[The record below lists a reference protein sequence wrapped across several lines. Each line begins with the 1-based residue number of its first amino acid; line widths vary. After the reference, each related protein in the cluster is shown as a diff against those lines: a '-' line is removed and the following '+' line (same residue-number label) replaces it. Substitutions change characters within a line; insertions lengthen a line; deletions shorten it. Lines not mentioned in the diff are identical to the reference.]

1 MTLYIYYINRIY
13 SIFLRACPEIHI
25 WFFRIWKRG
34 AQTGATS
41 TTMSTTMAGRRWT
54 ARLATQRRE
63 TIHTKTSPVPL
74 PTLTLEMGEGE
85 RRRRTCGPNTTSG
98 RSRMTSM
105 TLRLLRR
112 IMLTR
117 ETGVV
122 AGQEQRGARVE
133 ERGVAQCSSLLHL
146 PSFSS
151 FSPFPFSHFLHRAV
165 ESCSC

>member
-54 ARLATQRRE
+54 ARLATRRRG
-63 TIHTKTSPVPL
+63 TIRTKTSPVPL
-74 PTLTLEMGEGE
+74 PILTLAMGEGE

-112 IMLTR
+112 IRLTR
-117 ETGVV
+117 ETV

-133 ERGVAQCSSLLHL
+133 ERGAAQCSSLLHFS
-146 PSFSS
+146 SFSS
-151 FSPFPFSHFLHRAV
+151 FSPSPFSHFLHRAV